1 MAIERHAS
9 IDRSQTQHEHLQRL
23 MIHRNPILQICSYE
37 KSLNKERIEVP
48 SSSISIGSAILV
60 LAREILLLAN
70 GINVLHTPVLFI
82 IVTSFSLAVG
92 HPDSINYQ
100 AT

>member
-1 MAIERHAS
+1 MNIS
-9 IDRSQTQHEHLQRL
+9 NFDDSSKSDPSNSLF
-23 MIHRNPILQICSYE
+23 YE

-60 LAREILLLAN
+60 LAREILHLAN

-92 HPDSINYQ
+92 HPASINYQ
-100 AT
+100 AR